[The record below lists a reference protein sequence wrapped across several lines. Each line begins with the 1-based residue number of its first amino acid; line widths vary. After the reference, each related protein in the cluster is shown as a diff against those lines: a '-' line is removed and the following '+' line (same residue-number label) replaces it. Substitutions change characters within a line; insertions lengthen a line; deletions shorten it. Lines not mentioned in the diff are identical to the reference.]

1 MKQER
6 EFHGLFF
13 GLCGLFCFHVAFIHI
28 KTGDNWRITNGRG
41 ARPLNIYIY
50 IWQENILWKL
60 NAIILTDISSP
71 F

>member
-1 MKQER
+1 MAYFLAFVDCFVSTWHSSILKR
-6 EFHGLFF
+6 E
-13 GLCGLFCFHVAFIHI
+13 
-28 KTGDNWRITNGRG
+28 DNWRITNGRG

-60 NAIILTDISSP
+60 NAIILTDISGP